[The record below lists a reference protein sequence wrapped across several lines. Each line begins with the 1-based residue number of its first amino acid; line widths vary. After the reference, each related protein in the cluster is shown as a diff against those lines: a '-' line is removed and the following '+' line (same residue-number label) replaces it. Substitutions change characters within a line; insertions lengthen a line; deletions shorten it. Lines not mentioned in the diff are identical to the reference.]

1 MHVWQVTKKAS
12 QKKIAKRSRLK
23 AFTKVVNYNHIM
35 PTRYILIIAFEHPFL
50 ELCICDSIAVVRS
63 AIHLIWKFRL
73 L

>member
-12 QKKIAKRSRLK
+12 QKRIAKRSRLK

-35 PTRYILIIAFEHPFL
+35 PTRYIVIIALEHPFL
-50 ELCICDSIAVVRS
+50 ELCSSDSIPVVRS
-63 AIHLIWKFRL
+63 AIHLIRRFRL

>member
-1 MHVWQVTKKAS
+1 MCLWQVTKKAS

-35 PTRYILIIAFEHPFL
+35 PTRYVLIIAFEYPFL
-50 ELCICDSIAVVRS
+50 ELFTSDSIVVVRS
-63 AIHLIWKFRL
+63 AIHLIWRFRL